1 MPPEPTFE
9 WSIATVVKEQDSS
22 PWVNLSIWYHM
33 EPGEPKKLIATWQW
47 SPNEARQR
55 GLFIQQAAEA
65 AESDASVVMV
75 MRSMKIP
82 EDQIQQVIQGI
93 RNRREMQ

>member
-1 MPPEPTFE
+1 MPEPKFE
-9 WSIATVVKEQDSS
+9 WSIATVVKEEDSS
-22 PWVNLSIWYHM
+22 PWVQLSIWFQM
-33 EPGEPKKLIATWQW
+33 EPEDPKKLIATWQW

-75 MRSMKIP
+75 LRSMKMP
-82 EDQIQQVIQGI
+82 EEEIKEVLQGI
-93 RNRREMQ
+93 RNRREKR